1 MIRLKR
7 DRPRLRDA
15 LRCLLLVAVVN
26 GTAGRVDEAQHAALV
41 CERADER
48 LRRAHEYL
56 GHWPPPQWSAAEC
69 RPAADSNE

>member
-1 MIRLKR
+1 MSP
-7 DRPRLRDA
+7 DHSDA
-15 LRCLLLVAVVN
+15 VASLAAKVAVVN

-56 GHWPPPQWSAAEC
+56 GHWPPSQWSAAEC